1 MSELVQYRE
10 QRQPDPIMLIRQSGK
25 AQSTITQYIR
35 ALEPYLA
42 HGGNLGDPVA
52 LSEYARTL
60 SKSRRAH
67 LRSAV
72 ALWTKSASALLKAT
86 ATPENLE
93 KTQAAL
99 MRLEAL
105 PQAIQV
111 EPVKGQKAHI
121 WLSPKQVKELMNTC
135 GSDVV
140 GLRDRTVLGLL
151 AGAGLRRA
159 ELADLTWESVVQQPA
174 GDKMRTVLEV
184 RGKGTKDRVVPIS
197 AKLAALLDEWAAV
210 TGRQGHIVRS
220 LGMAQDLGENL
231 STVAIFK
238 IVRKHGAM
246 IGLPE
251 LAAHDLRRTYA
262 QLGFGAGVP
271 ITQVSKLLG
280 HSSVETTQRYLNLD
294 LGLEVMASDFVP
306 V

>member
-1 MSELVQYRE
+1 METGMSELVQYRE

-52 LSEYARTL
+52 LSEYAKTL

-72 ALWTKSASALLKAT
+72 ALWAKSASALLKAT

-105 PQAIQV
+105 PQAIQTQ
-111 EPVKGQKAHI
+111 EVKGQKAHI

-151 AGAGLRRA
+151 VGAGLRRA

-184 RGKGTKDRVVPIS
+184 RGKGAKDRVVPIS

-210 TGRQGHIVRS
+210 TGREGHIVRS
-220 LGMAQDLGENL
+220 LGMAQ
-231 STVAIFK
+231 VALFSVIKWTCF
-238 IVRKHGAM
+238 
-246 IGLPE
+246 GLTKTFPVSVS
-251 LAAHDLRRTYA
+251 
-262 QLGFGAGVP
+262 VP
-271 ITQVSKLLG
+271 ILVCVQSPPTDNRWSEKSC
-280 HSSVETTQRYLNLD
+280 SSTQRCKSRRRPLD
-294 LGLEVMASDFVP
+294 SPPAASC
-306 V
+306 